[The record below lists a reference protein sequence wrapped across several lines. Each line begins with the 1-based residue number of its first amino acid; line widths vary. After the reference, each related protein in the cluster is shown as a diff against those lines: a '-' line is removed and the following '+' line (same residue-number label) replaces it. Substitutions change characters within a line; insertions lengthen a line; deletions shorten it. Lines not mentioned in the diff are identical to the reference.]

1 MSAAPIQD
9 VSDTARWVAHFRALE
24 SERPDAL
31 FRDRH
36 ARRLAGDRGQAI
48 AERLPRGPLAWALAV
63 RTRVFDELVLDEV
76 QGGTRVVL
84 NLAAGLDARPYRLQ
98 LPADLRWI
106 EVDLPGIIQHKNEIL
121 AGERPSCEVERV
133 PLDLADRAARRA
145 LLARVGSEAAR
156 VLVVTEGLLVY
167 LDDAEVASLAADL
180 HRAFPEGVW
189 LIDNVAPTI
198 LARHRRMWG
207 RTLRPANAEMKFAP
221 AEGLAFF
228 ESRGWAPRVTRS
240 LLDEARRLRREMP
253 LAPIMRFF
261 ASLIPGRQETYRNAV
276 VYALLE
282 RVEGGTSRPD

>member
-1 MSAAPIQD
+1 MNAAPIQD

-36 ARRLAGDRGQAI
+36 ARRLAGDRGRII
-48 AERLPRGPLAWALAV
+48 AERMPKGPLAWSLAV
-63 RTRVFDELVLDEV
+63 RTKVFDELVLDAV
-76 QGGTRVVL
+76 RGGARVVL
-84 NLAAGLDARPYRLQ
+84 NLAAGLDARPYRLA

-106 EVDLPGIIQHKNEIL
+106 EVDLPGIIEWKNEAL
-121 AGERPSCEVERV
+121 AGERPACEVERV
-133 PLDLADRAARRA
+133 PLDLADRAARNA
-145 LLARVGSEAAR
+145 LFARVSSGAAR

-167 LDDAEVASLAADL
+167 LDEAEVASLAGDL
-180 HRAFPEGVW
+180 HRAFPDSAWV
-189 LIDNVAPTI
+189 IDNVAPII

-228 ESRGWAPRVTRS
+228 GARGWKPRVTRS
-240 LLDEARRLRREMP
+240 LLEEARRLGREMP

-261 ASLIPGRQETYRNAV
+261 ASLIPGRQETYRKAV
-276 VYALLE
+276 TYSLLD
-282 RVEGGTSRPD
+282 RVRAS